1 MMKSL
6 QFRSIWISD
15 VHLGTRFCKAE
26 YLLDFLKHTEARH
39 LYLVGCITVFWILK
53 NGWHWPAKHNE
64 VIQTIMH
71 KAAQGT
77 QVTYVPGNHDEI
89 FRDHIGRVFG
99 GVNVATDAIH
109 ETADGRRLLILHG
122 DEFDG
127 VVKHSKWLADF
138 GRRVDELLLSA
149 NRHVNLVRR
158 KLGFRY
164 WSLAAYLKHKVKNA
178 VNFISSFEKAVVH
191 EARKRQVD
199 GVVCGH
205 IHKATLENHDGILY
219 CNDGDWVESCTALV
233 EHHDGSLAIVHWAD
247 ESTYLLEET
256 KHEHSSGNRRLVSA
270 D

>member
-1 MMKSL
+1 MKSL

-26 YLLDFLKHTEARH
+26 YLLDFLKHTEAKH
-39 LYLVGCITVFWILK
+39 LYLVGDIIDIWNLK
-53 NGWHWPAKHNE
+53 NGWHWPAIHNA
-64 VIQTIMH
+64 VIQTIMN

-99 GVNVATDAIH
+99 GVEVATDAIH
-109 ETADGRRLLILHG
+109 VTADGRRLLILHG

-127 VVKHSKWLADF
+127 VVKHSKWLAYV
-138 GRRVDELLLSA
+138 GSWMYELLLAA
-149 NRHVNLVRR
+149 NRSLNLVRR

-205 IHKATLENHDGILY
+205 IHKATMENYDGILY

-233 EHHDGSLAIVHWAD
+233 EHHDGSLAIIHWAD

-256 KHEHSSGNRRLVSA
+256 KHEHCSGDRRLVST